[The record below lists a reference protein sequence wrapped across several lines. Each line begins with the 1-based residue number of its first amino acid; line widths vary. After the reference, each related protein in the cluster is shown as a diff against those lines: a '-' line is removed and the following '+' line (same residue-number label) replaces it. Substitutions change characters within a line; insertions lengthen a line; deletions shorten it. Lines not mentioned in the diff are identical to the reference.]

1 MSLLNLTV
9 KHGRTLD
16 EARAHLQRAVSEIR
30 ARFGTMIHRVEWGTD
45 GNAVKLFGPGVEVA
59 VLVDA
64 QEVHATVD
72 APLLGG
78 LLASPLL
85 AGLKGILQENFSKPL
100 PPPAGGKSL
109 PRQQ

>member
-16 EARAHLQRAVSEIR
+16 EARAHLERAVTEIR
-30 ARFGTMIHRVEWGTD
+30 ARFGSMVHRVEWSD
-45 GNAVKLFGPGVEVA
+45 DRNAVKLFGPGVEA
-59 VLVDA
+59 ALRVDP

-85 AGLKGILQENFSKPL
+85 AGLKGILQENFKKPL
-100 PPPAGGKSL
+100 PPPTARPTG
-109 PRQQ
+109 P